1 MWLGILIIHHQ
12 RQFGLHKIFCAIQ
25 KCGACDMNSLP
36 QPSVKA
42 GKDALGVLFN
52 FTKNFKLVFCSVFEL
67 SIFCS

>member
-12 RQFGLHKIFCAIQ
+12 CQFGLPEIVCAIQ
-25 KCGACDMNSLP
+25 KCRACDMNCLP

-52 FTKNFKLVFCSVFEL
+52 FTKNLK
-67 SIFCS
+67 

>member
-12 RQFGLHKIFCAIQ
+12 RQFDLPEIFCAIQ
-25 KCGACDMNSLP
+25 KGGACDMNSLP

-52 FTKNFKLVFCSVFEL
+52 FTKKFK
-67 SIFCS
+67 